1 MVAFTGP
8 RTTGVNLEL
17 CTDTQDSG
25 LALGDIIENAG
36 KRYRYVKFLDAIT
49 YVAGHLCT
57 LASASTFNVTNDRSG
72 GSSLAAHIPVGVV
85 FQTTVPTQNQFGWV
99 QISGIAAVLHEGGSV
114 AIGDRLVADPTND
127 GAVSEADYSA
137 VAHLD
142 LLTVGIALA
151 ATGDGVVGN
160 VLLDLP
166 Q

>member
-1 MVAFTGP
+1 MVAATGGK
-8 RTTGVNLEL
+8 RLGVNLER
-17 CTDTQDSG
+17 CTDSAEHT
-25 LALGDIIENAG
+25 LGEIIEGTAG
-36 KRYRYVKFLDAIT
+36 RKYRYVQFKDAVT
-49 YVAGHLCT
+49 YVAGHLVT
-57 LASASTFNVTNDRSG
+57 LASASDWAVTNDRAG

-85 FQTTVPTQNQFGWV
+85 FQTVVPTQDQYGWV
-99 QISGIAAVLHEGGSV
+99 QISGIASVLHEGAAV

-127 GAVSEADYSA
+127 GAVSEADYTA

-151 ATGDGVVGN
+151 ATGDGANGN